1 MLDERHNLD
10 QNLRILHKNLC
21 RVTLKA
27 NSHGNS
33 SIVSK
38 TLLSGQVAMSL
49 NLQTANIQHQLIV
62 FAFRVLWTDPTIK
75 QRICEYICSDI
86 NLNRFG
92 LP

>member
-1 MLDERHNLD
+1 MVIPPL
-10 QNLRILHKNLC
+10 
-21 RVTLKA
+21 
-27 NSHGNS
+27 S
-33 SIVSK
+33 SK

-92 LP
+92 LIASCFIQKVRENCLCSLAYSLNPAMYN

>member
-10 QNLRILHKNLC
+10 QSLMILHKNLC

-33 SIVSK
+33 SIVE
-38 TLLSGQVAMSL
+38 SGQVAMSL